1 MENSACG
8 VHEQLTGNSRR
19 ISNNI
24 VIWTYWLLTVEM
36 CCCFVLLACIA
47 DLHDTVL
54 GVGVVNQNV
63 SHLLEFSKLP
73 D

>member
-1 MENSACG
+1 M
-8 VHEQLTGNSRR
+8 
-19 ISNNI
+19 SN
-24 VIWTYWLLTVEM
+24 IWTYWLLTVEM